1 MHLINVSLQM
11 MDVHVCMLSMVTSV
25 IISRGDPVRHNS
37 IFRNR
42 GVTGG
47 IRANSGLSTTQMNI
61 LKLKQPVL
69 MPYGEVRTSSAHIRI
84 TISWWQS

>member
-42 GVTGG
+42 GVTSTWVKPWIRSNVSQRGRVLGMGG
-47 IRANSGLSTTQMNI
+47 TGPTL
-61 LKLKQPVL
+61 
-69 MPYGEVRTSSAHIRI
+69 
-84 TISWWQS
+84 WQTRKR